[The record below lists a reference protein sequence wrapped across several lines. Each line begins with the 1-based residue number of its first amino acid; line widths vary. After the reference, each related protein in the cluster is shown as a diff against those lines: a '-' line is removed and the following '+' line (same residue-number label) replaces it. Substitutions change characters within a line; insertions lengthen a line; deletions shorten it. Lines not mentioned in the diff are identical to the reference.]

1 MGLKYVITKR
11 TFGFDPEKTEKYVP
25 RSVTMGEVSFEKL
38 CQNVTLICG
47 AHRGVVQQ
55 VIAGLVDAMVRDLD
69 DGKSVRLGE
78 FGIFRPGVRAH
89 SADSEEEVSA
99 ENIYRKHILFTPG
112 KLFKRTLKEISV
124 TRYQQPDTDYTDG
137 SRSNDSGNGGNG
149 GDNGGGGND
158 GNDEDGM
165 LG

>member
-1 MGLKYVITKR
+1 MALKYVITKR
-11 TFGFDPEKTEKYVP
+11 IFGFDPEKTEKYVP

-78 FGIFRPGVRAH
+78 FGNFRPSVRAH
-89 SADSEEEVSA
+89 SADREEEVSA
-99 ENIYRKHILFTPG
+99 DNIYRKHILFTPG
-112 KLFKRTLKEISV
+112 KLFKRTLKEMSV
-124 TRYQQPDTDYTDG
+124 TRYHQPDTDYTDG
-137 SRSNDSGNGGNG
+137 SSYNDNGDSGE
-149 GDNGGGGND
+149 DGGG
-158 GNDEDGM
+158 EDGV